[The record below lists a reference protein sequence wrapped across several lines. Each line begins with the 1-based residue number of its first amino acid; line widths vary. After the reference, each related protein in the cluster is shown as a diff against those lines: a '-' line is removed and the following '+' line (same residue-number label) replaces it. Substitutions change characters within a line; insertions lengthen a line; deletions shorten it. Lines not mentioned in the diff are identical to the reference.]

1 MFGSRVKWRARID
14 SDLDIAITAT
24 VGNYVRFDSDWQK
37 KISEVTGLRGRVRH
51 YNCPVDP
58 AVRDYCEAG
67 SILVFER
74 CYHRIADSRA
84 ARCHGDVPDH
94 RMSSECAGYYSLYE
108 RLLMSLI
115 RMPVNVPVMKAIVQ
129 LPIQNIVASH

>member
-1 MFGSRVKWRARID
+1 VFGSRVKWRARID

-37 KISEVTGLRGRVRH
+37 KISEVTGLRGRVSH

-74 CYHRIADSRA
+74 
-84 ARCHGDVPDH
+84 
-94 RMSSECAGYYSLYE
+94 
-108 RLLMSLI
+108 
-115 RMPVNVPVMKAIVQ
+115 
-129 LPIQNIVASH
+129 